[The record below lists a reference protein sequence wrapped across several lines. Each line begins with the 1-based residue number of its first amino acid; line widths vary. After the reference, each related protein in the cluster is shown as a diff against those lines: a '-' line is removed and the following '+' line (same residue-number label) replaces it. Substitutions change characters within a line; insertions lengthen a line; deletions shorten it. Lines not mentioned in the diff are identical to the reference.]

1 MANVYE
7 ISSDQIPQLL
17 LVVSDDLKVPVDI
30 FSTEMD
36 TQTVLDFDSALKE
49 RLISYSEIIISNNHT
64 NSTIAVIS
72 SLARMR
78 KSFRELYSAIFA

>member
-7 ISSDQIPQLL
+7 ISNDQIPQLL
-17 LVVSDDLKVPVDI
+17 LVVSEDLKVPVDI
-30 FSTEMD
+30 FSAEID

-49 RLISYSEIIISNNHT
+49 RLVNCSEIIISNNHT
-64 NSTIAVIS
+64 NSTIAVIG

-78 KSFRELYSAIFA
+78 KNFRELYSAIFA